1 MVPEFGVL
9 AGLYALADGVII
21 GGGWD
26 KATHNVLEATAQG
39 KIAACGPNWQ
49 KIAENH
55 ELVQQGYLQPID
67 AHGDWMK
74 YLDQVGSEELAAK
87 GEQARAW
94 MLEQRGSAEK
104 IVKVLE
110 EAVQLWVDLLDNFTQ
125 VFWIFREIVL
135 VYVDNQNLSFVIWV
149 DPGFI
154 ALV

>member
-1 MVPEFGVL
+1 
-9 AGLYALADGVII
+9 
-21 GGGWD
+21 
-26 KATHNVLEATAQG
+26 
-39 KIAACGPNWQ
+39 
-49 KIAENH
+49 
-55 ELVQQGYLQPID
+55 LVQQGYLQPID

-110 EAVQLWVDLLDNFTQ
+110 EAVQLWVDLLDDFTQ

>member
-1 MVPEFGVL
+1 VL
-9 AGLYALADGVII
+9 AGLYALVDGVII

-74 YLDQVGSEELAAK
+74 YLDQVGSEELAEK

-110 EAVQLWVDLLDNFTQ
+110 EAVQL
-125 VFWIFREIVL
+125 
-135 VYVDNQNLSFVIWV
+135 
-149 DPGFI
+149 
-154 ALV
+154 